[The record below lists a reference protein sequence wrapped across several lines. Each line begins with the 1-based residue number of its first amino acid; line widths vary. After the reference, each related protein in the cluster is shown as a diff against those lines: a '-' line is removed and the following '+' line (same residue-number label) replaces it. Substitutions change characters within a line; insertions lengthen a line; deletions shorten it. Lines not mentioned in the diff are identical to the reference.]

1 MVSNIG
7 FSMNTHFCGGEAVK
21 TSFSLGIQNP
31 DCGMENRDEGCE
43 SNSHAEK
50 QNKPSPCCEN
60 QHQMLQLDENI
71 DLKSSS
77 IVINPVFFIA
87 LIHAFVQPLIF
98 TEQDFNQS
106 SLYSPTIPDKN
117 IQVLYQT
124 FLI

>member
-1 MVSNIG
+1 
-7 FSMNTHFCGGEAVK
+7 
-21 TSFSLGIQNP
+21 
-31 DCGMENRDEGCE
+31 MENRDDGCE

-50 QNKPSPCCEN
+50 QYKPSPCCEN
-60 QHQMLQLDENI
+60 QHQFLQLDENA
-71 DLKSSS
+71 DLQSSS
-77 IVINPVFFIA
+77 IVNNPIFYIA
-87 LIHAFVQPLIF
+87 LIHAFVQPVIF